1 MELTKEMKNYIAR
14 GIQEENEKDTYN
26 KPNTSVRWHLGM
38 YHETSKL
45 VRDYQIL
52 RNSDNTTEYEV
63 MKEALCNCAKWWKNY
78 FDVSPEY
85 AREQKRLED
94 EAWERE
100 YEANKRASE
109 AQTLADF
116 MEDDE

>member
-45 VRDYQIL
+45 VRDY
-52 RNSDNTTEYEV
+52 
-63 MKEALCNCAKWWKNY
+63 
-78 FDVSPEY
+78 
-85 AREQKRLED
+85 
-94 EAWERE
+94 
-100 YEANKRASE
+100 
-109 AQTLADF
+109 
-116 MEDDE
+116 